1 MEFFYALFIALANN
15 VDTIGVRMAY
25 TVKGIK
31 VSHAINF
38 WIALIAF
45 GISALASLSGELI
58 ASFLPAK
65 LVSILSMV
73 LLVLI
78 GLWLI
83 IEPYVNKP
91 KKPVNRPPHM
101 LDILADPVEADR
113 DHSKHIDFKEAT
125 VLGMA
130 LSLNNIGGG
139 LSAGILGIN
148 WLLMGLLSALISWL
162 IFWAGNQLTDYI
174 KKADWGMKAPVVA
187 GLILIIIGLKQ
198 LW

>member
-1 MEFFYALFIALANN
+1 MEFFYALLIALANN

-25 TVKGIK
+25 SVKGIK
-31 VSHAINF
+31 VSPAVNL
-38 WIALIAF
+38 WIALIAL
-45 GISALASLSGELI
+45 GISSLAALAGEII
-58 ASFLPAK
+58 AGLLPAK
-65 LVSILSMV
+65 LVRVLSMT

-91 KKPVNRPPHM
+91 KKPANRPYHM
-101 LDILADPVEADR
+101 LEILADPVEADR
-113 DHSKHIDFKEAT
+113 DHSKHIDFVEAT

-130 LSLNNIGGG
+130 LSLNNIGSG

-174 KKADWGMKAPVVA
+174 KKADWGTKAPVVA
-187 GLILIIIGLKQ
+187 GLILIIIGVKQ

>member
-1 MEFFYALFIALANN
+1 MEFFYALLIALANN
-15 VDTIGVRMAY
+15 VDTIGVRIAY

-31 VSHAINF
+31 VSHEINL

-45 GISALASLSGELI
+45 SISAFAALSGEI
-58 ASFLPAK
+58 IVSFLPAK
-65 LVSILSMV
+65 LASIISMV

-83 IEPYVNKP
+83 IEPYIH
-91 KKPVNRPPHM
+91 KPVKPANRPPHL
-101 LDILADPVEADR
+101 LDILGDPVEADQ

-162 IFWAGNQLTDYI
+162 IFGAGNQLTDYTN
-174 KKADWGMKAPVVA
+174 KAGWGTKAPVVA